1 MRKFGKGQCLLLL
14 IFLILFVSGC
24 RNTSERTSKPILMEE
39 NIYTL
44 SNGEA
49 VSVWKYPNDSKS
61 IYRLENGVELLAVSE
76 IRGPENIFTGYTESL
91 QDLSQAA
98 QDQIIEFYR
107 QQGALYSVEDYL
119 EKAYTEYIDST
130 ADSTFQCY
138 YIEQTTAP
146 DGSNDTLIYFVT
158 TVLLPLGQDEY
169 DSISLTHA
177 FDRQTGDLINGWDLY
192 CAPEDEVKSA
202 LLQNYSTDAKTM
214 AAIYNA
220 FCPEYVRLH
229 AEGYEVIFS
238 SAALNDTDKGQ
249 EELHQAIQIAGDYT
263 DAVLSVLNN
272 WAIPK
277 QTDGSASG

>member
-1 MRKFGKGQCLLLL
+1 
-14 IFLILFVSGC
+14 
-24 RNTSERTSKPILMEE
+24 MEE
-39 NIYTL
+39 DIYTL

>member
-1 MRKFGKGQCLLLL
+1 MCRFVRGQCLLLL

-158 TVLLPLGQDEY
+158 TALLPLGQDEY

-214 AAIYNA
+214 AAIYNV

-238 SAALNDTDKGQ
+238 SAALNDMDKSQ
-249 EELHQAIQIAGDYT
+249 AELHQAIQIAGNYT

-277 QTDGSASG
+277 QTDGSASE